1 MAALSNHYADVANW
15 VERVIDSCETPMQE
29 NTARRLV
36 DLFEDRIARE
46 APDLYL
52 YYAKRLH
59 IRLDDKTY
67 GRIET
72 NIKTKSTS
80 N

>member
-1 MAALSNHYADVANW
+1 MAASSNHYADVANW

-29 NTARRLV
+29 NTARKLV

-52 YYAKRLH
+52 YYAKILH

-67 GRIET
+67 ARIET